1 MPRSLASCLDHNWAV
16 GRVTA
21 GSPSLRVL
29 AEPKGPAICRVGPG
43 PGEAVPSAT
52 WGPRSRRGCDQ
63 PARPGLYAQWVL
75 LL

>member
-43 PGEAVPSAT
+43 PGEAVTSLPTRALV
-52 WGPRSRRGCDQ
+52 WARLCHRPRGPPVQ
-63 PARPGLYAQWVL
+63 ARL
-75 LL
+75 